1 MRLSILCA
9 HPPRQVRLLR
19 CNKASCA
26 KDAPGL
32 LKLRRVRELLL
43 AVAPDE
49 DLDPIPVLALPEGRR
64 RLASDV
70 PALEEEL
77 RKGPLRAEQRVLVPE
92 GAHELLPRRLIQ
104 LAVL

>member
-1 MRLSILCA
+1 MRLSILRA
-9 HPPRQVRLLR
+9 DPPRQVRLLH
-19 CNKASCA
+19 CDEASRA

-43 AVAPDE
+43 AVAPNE
-49 DLDPIPVLALPEGRR
+49 DLNPIPVLTLPEGRR

-77 RKGPLRAEQRVLVPE
+77 REGPLCAE
-92 GAHELLPRRLIQ
+92 
-104 LAVL
+104 